1 MTFVIQGKG
10 VGDTVVFGKAWII
23 PSLSKYEIKFK
34 TIPSDKISYEE
45 LRFEKAIKSLKNE
58 LKLLSLD
65 IEKNLTLE
73 YKNILESYQLILNDR
88 E

>member
-34 TIPSDKISYEE
+34 TISSDKISYEE
-45 LRFEKAIKSLKNE
+45 LRFENAIKSLKNE
-58 LKLLSLD
+58 LGIRPYNCIMICFTYL
-65 IEKNLTLE
+65 
-73 YKNILESYQLILNDR
+73 Q
-88 E
+88 

>member
-45 LRFEKAIKSLKNE
+45 LRF
-58 LKLLSLD
+58 
-65 IEKNLTLE
+65 
-73 YKNILESYQLILNDR
+73 
-88 E
+88 